1 MGKMSQVAMKSLLEA
16 GVHFGH
22 QVKRWNPKMA
32 KYIYQQREGVHII
45 DLVQT
50 TECIVK
56 AYNEIRRQVRN
67 GKQILFV
74 GTKKQAKGIIE
85 EEATRCGMP
94 YVSNRWLGGM
104 LTNLSTIKKSV
115 TKLKKIEKME
125 ADSSFEMLT
134 KKEVANINKEKDKL
148 VKNLGGVRDM
158 VDLPGALFIVD
169 TKLEQIA
176 VQEAKR
182 LGIPVIAIV
191 DTNCDPDDI
200 AFPIPGNDDAIR
212 SISLL
217 AKVVSD
223 AVLEANTDAMIEIVD
238 EADGLAGVAAGAS
251 VANTEA

>member
-1 MGKMSQVAMKSLLEA
+1 
-16 GVHFGH
+16 
-22 QVKRWNPKMA
+22 
-32 KYIYQQREGVHII
+32 
-45 DLVQT
+45 
-50 TECIVK
+50 
-56 AYNEIRRQVRN
+56 
-67 GKQILFV
+67 
-74 GTKKQAKGIIE
+74 
-85 EEATRCGMP
+85 
-94 YVSNRWLGGM
+94 
-104 LTNLSTIKKSV
+104 
-115 TKLKKIEKME
+115 ME